1 MINLFRNT
9 RRRLADDNQ
18 FLKYSRYAVGEIIL
32 VVIGILIALQINN
45 WNKDLQNI
53 RLEEKILENLKI
65 DLGVQKEIIQIQ
77 LSFERK
83 ALAEVDT
90 CLNMVNSTIEVST
103 LIRLLDSLSQ
113 RQTFV
118 TNRVTFENLGL
129 DGNTTVIRNSD
140 LQNEIIKYYQQL
152 DYTTSVINNNNIY
165 RTNSQFGTFV
175 VNNTLGFLLDETGQP
190 NKTYVMSQERRFTLK
205 TQLDGRKYSS
215 KNNIEKSILQ
225 MGKTKGLIQLID
237 NELKK

>member
-1 MINLFRNT
+1 MIPFFRKIRKT
-9 RRRLADDNQ
+9 MADDNRP
-18 FLKYSRYAVGEIIL
+18 LKYMRYAVGEIIL

-45 WNKDLQNI
+45 WNKELQNI

-65 DLGVQKEIIQIQ
+65 DLGVQKEIIKIQ

-175 VNNTLGFLLDETGQP
+175 VNNTLGFLLDEYGQP
-190 NKTYVMSQERRFTLK
+190 DKTYLMSQERRFTLK

-225 MGKTKGLIQLID
+225 MSKTKDLIQLID